1 MLNQNKPILIAEVS
15 ANHNGSLKHAKKL
28 ILCAKKNDAD
38 IVKFQTYSPET
49 MTIQSN
55 KKDFLITMG
64 LWKGQNL
71 WHLYREAQTPFSWHK
86 ELFDYSKKIGI
97 KCFSTPFDE
106 SAVDLLEKLK
116 CPFYKVSSF
125 EMTDLPLIKKIAR
138 TKKTMIISTGMANLS
153 EIERTFKVAKKNGA
167 KDIILLYCVSNYP
180 SYDKDFNLNN
190 IKILKE
196 KFNCKVGFSDHSN
209 NIKIAELA
217 IAAGAE
223 VIEKHI
229 ALENQKKGFDIKFSL
244 KGREIKQFKKM
255 MINTWNLLG
264 KKNFY
269 RNKNEN
275 KSKKFR
281 RSIYAVENI
290 KKGEIFTKNNIRRI
304 RPGFGIS
311 PIYYDKILNKKS
323 PKKIHKGQAIKSEIK
338 NILKIK

>member
-1 MLNQNKPILIAEVS
+1 
-15 ANHNGSLKHAKKL
+15 
-28 ILCAKKNDAD
+28 
-38 IVKFQTYSPET
+38 
-49 MTIQSN
+49 
-55 KKDFLITMG
+55 
-64 LWKGQNL
+64 
-71 WHLYREAQTPFSWHK
+71 
-86 ELFDYSKKIGI
+86 
-97 KCFSTPFDE
+97 
-106 SAVDLLEKLK
+106 
-116 CPFYKVSSF
+116 
-125 EMTDLPLIKKIAR
+125 MTDLPLIKKIAR